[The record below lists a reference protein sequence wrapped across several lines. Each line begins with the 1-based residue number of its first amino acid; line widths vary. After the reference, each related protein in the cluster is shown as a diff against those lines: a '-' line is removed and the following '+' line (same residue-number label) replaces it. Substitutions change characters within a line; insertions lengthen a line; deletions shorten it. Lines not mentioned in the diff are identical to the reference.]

1 MDQLLVS
8 TVVFWLLFI
17 CIINGIFPKGGIDYT
32 SGPYSV
38 TILAGAISASL
49 NITINDDNIPE
60 LDETFEI
67 TINSSSPE
75 GIMVASHTPG
85 ARAARAASSKTTAQ
99 IVDNDCKF

>member
-8 TVVFWLLFI
+8 TVVFRLLFI
-17 CIINGIFPKGGIDYT
+17 CFINGIFPKGGIDYT

-38 TILAGAISASL
+38 TILAGEISASL
-49 NITINDDNIPE
+49 NITIIDDNIPE

-67 TINSSSPE
+67 AINSSLPE
-75 GIMVASHTPG
+75 GVMVASHTPG
-85 ARAARAASSKTTAQ
+85 TRAARATSPKTMTQ